1 MKQYKKIIFI
11 VSAVIIIGVLIYFV
25 YIPQIKDSLLVW
37 TKNAIKQ
44 DQASSLEKEK
54 SGLNSLKQ
62 QEKDVENMINALAA
76 LVPEKKDEGN
86 FIIETEALA
95 AATGVSVTDIKFSQ
109 VAKTPTQQST
119 SADNT
124 NTGKASGVKGVSDS
138 STKFKELIF
147 EMTAKGDYSQV
158 INFLKG
164 LEKIKRATTIEKADL
179 SEIQSTIQANFKG
192 KIYYKND

>member
-1 MKQYKKIIFI
+1 MKQYKNIILI

-44 DQASSLEKEK
+44 SQVSSLEKEK
-54 SGLNSLKQ
+54 SDLSSLKS

-95 AATGVSVTDIKFSQ
+95 TATGVNVSDIKFSQ
-109 VAKTPTQQST
+109 AAKTPTQQST
-119 SADNT
+119 SADT
-124 NTGKASGVKGVSDS
+124 STGKTSTVKGVSDS
-138 STKFKELIF
+138 SLKFKELVY
-147 EMTAKGDYSQV
+147 EMTAKGSYAQV

-164 LEKIKRATTIEKADL
+164 MEKMKRAASIEKADL
-179 SEIQSTIQANFKG
+179 SEVQGIIQASFKG